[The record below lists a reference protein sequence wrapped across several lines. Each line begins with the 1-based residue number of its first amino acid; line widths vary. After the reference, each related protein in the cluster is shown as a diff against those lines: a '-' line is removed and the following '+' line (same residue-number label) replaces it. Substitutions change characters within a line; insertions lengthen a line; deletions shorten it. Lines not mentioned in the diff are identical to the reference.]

1 MTGSPARH
9 RGGRLW
15 KNGGEK
21 RLAWRPG
28 EATDASAWVERTGPS
43 DGPNEPE
50 ATFRAFVDENIV
62 EIFKADPS
70 VERETPDAPR
80 GDRLDFGVERKI
92 AVSDGD
98 SLARHHR
105 LQK

>member
-1 MTGSPARH
+1 M
-9 RGGRLW
+9 W

-50 ATFRAFVDENIV
+50 ATFRAFLDENIV

-70 VERETPDAPR
+70 AERETPDAPR

>member
-1 MTGSPARH
+1 M
-9 RGGRLW
+9 
-15 KNGGEK
+15 
-21 RLAWRPG
+21 
-28 EATDASAWVERTGPS
+28 
-43 DGPNEPE
+43 
-50 ATFRAFVDENIV
+50 

-70 VERETPDAPR
+70 AERETPDAPR